1 MLVLLV
7 LQAVS
12 GPPAP
17 VPERR
22 SSSDYRPCPRG
33 SDNEVVVCAR
43 PPDEFRLKPLPD
55 RYVQPAGPP
64 RAEMRVFGDSK
75 LSLDAEQGADAQ
87 GGAIN
92 RAMVRLKIPLGGKR
106 KE

>member
-17 VPERR
+17 APEKRP
-22 SSSDYRPCPRG
+22 SSDYRPCPRG
-33 SDNEVVVCAR
+33 DDDEVVVCAR
-43 PPDEFRLKPLPD
+43 SPDEFRLEPLPD
-55 RYVQPAGPP
+55 RFVQPSVLP

-75 LSLDAEQGADAQ
+75 ISLDAEQGADAQ